1 MSWTHVTAGHAGA
14 PAQAEKR
21 VKHNG
26 TSLETVIGYSDSADF
41 AVNVGPV
48 AVTDQA
54 EGRFAAAVKPVVRE
68 SLARASPQDS
78 AHESQQQSVKSA
90 QQSDFKAFL
99 ESRTRKSIYD
109 ELPPP
114 ERH

>member
-1 MSWTHVTAGHAGA
+1 
-14 PAQAEKR
+14 
-21 VKHNG
+21 VKHSG
-26 TSLETVIGYSDSADF
+26 ASLETVIGYSDSADF

-48 AVTDQA
+48 AVTDPT

-68 SLARASPQDS
+68 SLARASPHDS
-78 AHESQQQSVKSA
+78 AHDSQPPSAKSA

-114 ERH
+114 ERQ